1 MFRIISVLIAL
12 VSLLIPLE
20 NPTPK
25 APENPVTVQTS
36 NPFMTTYG
44 NTQISAHRLGKGNA
58 PENTLAA
65 VKACLDDAQNNPF
78 DFFEMDLQ
86 ITKDGELVVYHS
98 LFLDEVS
105 DSAEH
110 FGRKNTT
117 VFSKTYA
124 QLRELN
130 MGEFFKYKGETP
142 YQGLRGDDIP
152 DEIRISKLT
161 EIVDYIESEAPGKYK
176 YTMEVKY
183 PHPWAPQ
190 MVDKLYGIL
199 AQRNMLDRVIV
210 ASFWPDVNDYITRKY
225 DGKII
230 RAGGVFEA
238 MDLYAHFKLGDKIDT
253 SKLKYSVLQLPFY
266 YDDMPLSDLF
276 GKEPERIKLIGNL
289 GSADFIEY
297 CHKNNIAVQFWTVS
311 TQADMLEL
319 RLAGADAV
327 MTDHP
332 DRVNSVYA
340 KYSIDEPLKT
350 ADGQ

>member
-1 MFRIISVLIAL
+1 MAL
-12 VSLLIPLE
+12 VSLVIPLK

-25 APENPVTVQTS
+25 APEVPVTVQTS
-36 NPFMTTYG
+36 NPFMSTYG

-58 PENTLAA
+58 PENTVAA
-65 VKACLDDAQNNPF
+65 VRACLDEAESVPF

-130 MGEFFKYKGETP
+130 MGEFFVYNGTAPYK
-142 YQGLRGDDIP
+142 GLRGDDIP

-161 EIVDYIESEAPGKYK
+161 EIVDYIENEAPGKYK
-176 YTMEVKY
+176 YTMEIKY
-183 PHPWAPQ
+183 PHPWAPE
-190 MVDKLYGIL
+190 MVDKLYTIL
-199 AQRNMLDRVIV
+199 KDRDMLDRVIV

-225 DGKII
+225 DGKMI
-230 RAGGVFEA
+230 RAAGVFETMA
-238 MDLYAHFKLGDKIDT
+238 LYTHFKLDDEIDT

-266 YDDMPLSDLF
+266 NDDLPLSGMF
-276 GKEPERIKLIGNL
+276 GTDPVRVKLIGNL
-289 GSADFIEY
+289 GSADFIAY
-297 CHKNNIAVQFWTVS
+297 CHKYNIAIQFWTING
-311 TQADMLEL
+311 QADMLEL

-332 DRVNSVYA
+332 DRVYTNYQRF
-340 KYSIDEPLKT
+340 SIDEPLRS
-350 ADGQ
+350 GE

>member
-1 MFRIISVLIAL
+1 MFRIIRIIMAL
-12 VSLLIPLE
+12 VSLIIPLK

-25 APENPVTVQTS
+25 APENPVTAQTS
-36 NPFMTTYG
+36 NPFMSTYG

-65 VKACLDDAQNNPF
+65 VRACLDDAQNNPF

-98 LFLDEVS
+98 LYLDEVS

-110 FGRKNTT
+110 FGKKNTT

-130 MGEFFKYKGETP
+130 MGESFRYNGETP
-142 YQGLRGDDIP
+142 YKGLRGEDIP

-161 EIVDYIESEAPGKYK
+161 EIVDYIESEVPGEYR
-176 YTMEVKY
+176 YTMEIKY
-183 PHPWAPQ
+183 PHPWAPK
-190 MVDKLYGIL
+190 MVDKLYTIL
-199 AQRNMLDRVIV
+199 KERDMLDRVIV

-238 MDLYAHFKLGDKIDT
+238 MALYTHYKLGDKIDT

-276 GKEPERIKLIGNL
+276 GNDPKRIKLIGNI
-289 GSADFIEY
+289 GSADFIAY
-297 CHKNNIAVQFWTVS
+297 CHKYNIAVQYWTINGQ
-311 TQADMLEL
+311 TDMLEL

-332 DRVNSVYA
+332 DRVNSVYGRF
-340 KYSIDEPLKT
+340 SIDEPLKP
-350 ADGQ
+350 AE